1 MKGLLS
7 QLYIYL
13 FLNACNFI
21 LEIFSVLPN

>member
-1 MKGLLS
+1 MKGLLC

-21 LEIFSVLPN
+21 LEVFAVLPN